1 MEAQW
6 APTDNLAMCVGVYY
20 TLGSREM
27 RVLFANKAAQL
38 PVHTRDGI
46 TLMPWGR
53 RSKQAGKLPLGGCA
67 YLDAIHAGNW
77 DRYQPKAVRLWV
89 KSFAEQD
96 IEGRVHWH
104 DITTGKWIKGLVA
117 QEAAERRVY
126 VVTMTPVLAETP
138 YERWPCIESG

>member
-1 MEAQW
+1 
-6 APTDNLAMCVGVYY
+6 MCVGVYY

-27 RVLFANKAAQL
+27 RILFVNKTAQL
-38 PVHTRDGI
+38 PVNTRNGI

-53 RSKQAGKLPLGGCA
+53 RPKQAGKLPLGCCA

-77 DRYQPKAVRLWV
+77 DRYHPKAVRLFV

-104 DITTGKWIKGLVA
+104 DVTLGKWVKGLVA
-117 QEAAERRVY
+117 QEGAERRVY
-126 VVTMTPVLAETP
+126 VVTLTPVLADTP
-138 YERWPCIESG
+138 YERWPCIQSG